1 MMQDGRE
8 RESSKLKDFVDIY
21 DNDVSRSDLTAF
33 IIEGLSVGFFYIYAD
48 GISYANF
55 ECFYCH
61 FFRIRDIKFS
71 VMLLQNLLVL
81 LLCSFE
87 NLYMDKIDFYA
98 IFSIY

>member
-1 MMQDGRE
+1 MQDGRE

-21 DNDVSRSDLTAF
+21 DNVVSRSDLTAF
-33 IIEGLSVGFFYIYAD
+33 IIEGLSVVFFSYISTN

-87 NLYMDKIDFYA
+87 KNLH
-98 IFSIY
+98 S